1 MRIRPWG
8 LLGFLAFGACAHDA
22 ASPAAQATV
31 ASARAG
37 ITAQHEAWRE
47 AIIAGDAARLARLFT
62 EDGVLLSLN
71 GSVARGR
78 TEVQKVLEDFL
89 RHAKYLSGGFTTDTL
104 DLQGDLAI
112 EVAAFTWDR
121 SLDGGPPT
129 GPQKGHA
136 MAVWHRQPDGSWLI
150 RAWSAKYDPKS

>member
-1 MRIRPWG
+1 MTSRHWALVFFLG
-8 LLGFLAFGACAHDA
+8 LAACAHDPA
-22 ASPAAQATV
+22 SSPAVTE

-47 AIIAGDAARLARLFT
+47 AIIAGDPTRLARLFT

-71 GSVARGR
+71 GSVAKGR
-78 TEVQKVLEDFL
+78 IEIQQVLEESF
-89 RHAKYLSGGFTTDTL
+89 RHAKYLSGGFTIDTL
-104 DLQGDLAI
+104 DLQGGLAV

-121 SLDGGPPT
+121 SLDGKPPT

-136 MAVWHRQPDGSWLI
+136 MAVWHHQPDGAWLI
-150 RAWSAKYDPKS
+150 RAWSAKYDPKP